1 MKRLLLFAA
10 LIAWSGMASAVVYK
24 WVDAQ
29 GKLQYG
35 DRPPDG
41 VHAEVV
47 ELLGTHVA
55 ARRFGAAAVS
65 AACPLRHGGSPQ
77 RLRPPKLDD
86 TKAAVAADVAQ
97 TRDKQCTDAQDRYKK
112 LIEGRRIYKTGPD
125 GERQYMSSAGD
136 RHRAAQ
142 RQARHRYDLQQ
153 HDLTGRGG
161 PQALGFASPGSSRLC
176 SLGKPHAV
184 FLRAAMRFAAQRAKP

>member
-47 ELLGTHVA
+47 ELLVSHAAGAKSTSTSTPAPVA
-55 ARRFGAAAVS
+55 RNAPV
-65 AACPLRHGGSPQ
+65 PT
-77 RLRPPKLDD
+77 PKDADD
-86 TKAAVAADVAQ
+86 KKTVAQDVAQ
-97 TRDKQCTDAQDRYKK
+97 TRDKQCTDAQERYKK
-112 LIEGRRIYKTGPD
+112 LIEGRRLYKTGPD
-125 GERQYMSSAGD
+125 GERQFMNSEEID
-136 RHRAAQ
+136 
-142 RQARHRYDLQQ
+142 
-153 HDLTGRGG
+153 TE
-161 PQALGFASPGSSRLC
+161 RLN
-176 SLGKPHAV
+176 
-184 FLRAAMRFAAQRAKP
+184 AKQDVDTICNSTT

>member
-47 ELLGTHVA
+47 ELLIPHSASTRSASMTAPVA
-55 ARRFGAAAVS
+55 RNPAVPAAKDA
-65 AACPLRHGGSPQ
+65 
-77 RLRPPKLDD
+77 DD
-86 TKAAVAADVAQ
+86 KKTVAQDVAQ
-97 TRDKQCTDAQDRYKK
+97 SRDKQCTDAQDRYKK
-112 LIEGRRIYKTGPD
+112 LIEGRRLYRAGPD
-125 GERQYMSSAGD
+125 GERQFMNSEEID
-136 RHRAAQ
+136 
-142 RQARHRYDLQQ
+142 
-153 HDLTGRGG
+153 TE
-161 PQALGFASPGSSRLC
+161 RLN
-176 SLGKPHAV
+176 
-184 FLRAAMRFAAQRAKP
+184 AKRDVDTICNSTT

>member
-10 LIAWSGMASAVVYK
+10 LVAWSGMAGAVVYK

-55 ARRFGAAAVS
+55 RGAAARASES
-65 AACPLRHGGSPQ
+65 APASTSRVQPNQ
-77 RLRPPKLDD
+77 DD
-86 TKAAVAADVAQ
+86 AGVKKAVDNDVAQ
-97 TRDKQCTDAQDRYKK
+97 TREKQCADAQDRYKK
-112 LIEGRRIYKTGPD
+112 MIEGRR
-125 GERQYMSSAGD
+125 
-136 RHRAAQ
+136 
-142 RQARHRYDLQQ
+142 L
-153 HDLTGRGG
+153 
-161 PQALGFASPGSSRLC
+161 
-176 SLGKPHAV
+176 
-184 FLRAAMRFAAQRAKP
+184 

>member
-10 LIAWSGMASAVVYK
+10 LVAWSGMAGAVVYK

-55 ARRFGAAAVS
+55 RGAPARSSESAPNQKASNRDQQNQDDAGAKKAV
-65 AACPLRHGGSPQ
+65 
-77 RLRPPKLDD
+77 D
-86 TKAAVAADVAQ
+86 ADVAQ
-97 TRDKQCTDAQDRYKK
+97 TREKQCADAQDRYKK
-112 LIEGRRIYKTGPD
+112 LIEGRRLFKTGAD
-125 GERQYMSSAGD
+125 GERQY
-136 RHRAAQ
+136 
-142 RQARHRYDLQQ
+142 
-153 HDLTGRGG
+153 LTSEEIDSER
-161 PQALGFASPGSSRLC
+161 
-176 SLGKPHAV
+176 V
-184 FLRAAMRFAAQRAKP
+184 NAKRDVDATCNSTT

>member
-47 ELLGTHVA
+47 ELMVAHAASTRSAPAAAPA
-55 ARRFGAAAVS
+55 ARIASVPAAKEA
-65 AACPLRHGGSPQ
+65 
-77 RLRPPKLDD
+77 DD
-86 TKAAVAADVAQ
+86 KKAVAQDVSQ
-97 TRDKQCTDAQDRYKK
+97 TRDKQCAEAQDRYKK
-112 LIEGRRIYKTGPD
+112 LIEGRRLYKTGPD
-125 GERQYMSSAGD
+125 GERQFMNSEEIDTERLNAKRDVDTICNSA
-136 RHRAAQ
+136 
-142 RQARHRYDLQQ
+142 
-153 HDLTGRGG
+153 T
-161 PQALGFASPGSSRLC
+161 
-176 SLGKPHAV
+176 
-184 FLRAAMRFAAQRAKP
+184 

>member
-10 LIAWSGMASAVVYK
+10 LVAWSGVAGAVVYK

-55 ARRFGAAAVS
+55 RSSTPEPAKTAGTSQAAAPADT
-65 AACPLRHGGSPQ
+65 AA
-77 RLRPPKLDD
+77 K
-86 TKAAVAADVAQ
+86 KAVDADVAQ
-97 TRDKQCTDAQDRYKK
+97 TREKQCADAQDRYKK
-112 LIEGRRIYKTGPD
+112 LIEGRRLYKTGAD
-125 GERQYMSSAGD
+125 GERQYLTSDEIDSERVNAKRDIDNICNSA
-136 RHRAAQ
+136 
-142 RQARHRYDLQQ
+142 
-153 HDLTGRGG
+153 T
-161 PQALGFASPGSSRLC
+161 
-176 SLGKPHAV
+176 
-184 FLRAAMRFAAQRAKP
+184 